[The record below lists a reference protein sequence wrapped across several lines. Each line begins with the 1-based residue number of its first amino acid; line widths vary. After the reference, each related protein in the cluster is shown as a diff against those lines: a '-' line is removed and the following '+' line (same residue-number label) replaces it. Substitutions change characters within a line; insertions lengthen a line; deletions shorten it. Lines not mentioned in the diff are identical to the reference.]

1 MPRPRGRP
9 TDLELEILKALWEHG
24 PATVRT
30 VLETIAPHRRVG
42 YTTVLK
48 MLQIMEEKELVRCDR
63 SERAHLY
70 QARESRGATLRT
82 LAGDLLER
90 AFDGSMQQLVLH
102 ALDRRHTSAAE
113 VAELRSLLDEIEG
126 RYSREPNRTPDR

>member
-1 MPRPRGRP
+1 MSRARGRP

-30 VLETIAPHRRVG
+30 VLEAIVPQRRVG

-48 MLQIMEEKELVRCDR
+48 MLQIMEEKGLVRCDR
-63 SERAHLY
+63 GQRAHLY
-70 QARESRGATLRT
+70 QARESRRTTLRR
-82 LAGDLLER
+82 LAGDLLDR

-102 ALDRRHTSAAE
+102 ALDRRRASAAE

-126 RYSREPNRTPDR
+126 RNSRG